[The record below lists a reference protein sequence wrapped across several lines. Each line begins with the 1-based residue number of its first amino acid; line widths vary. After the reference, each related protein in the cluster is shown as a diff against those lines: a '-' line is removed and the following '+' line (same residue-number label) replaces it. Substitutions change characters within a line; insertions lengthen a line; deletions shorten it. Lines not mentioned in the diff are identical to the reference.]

1 MIAEFPWSSMPF
13 LDLPDCV
20 NARDLGGTPLAGGG
34 AVRANALLRSD
45 NHDLLTE
52 AGVAAVRRLGVRRII
67 DLRHGWEAN
76 EFPSPFRDDE
86 IYLNLPLL
94 GVYPGFDPTAPDDYR
109 PEVDHAPERVAAA
122 FIALAEA
129 PAGPVLVHCH
139 AGRDRAGIMT
149 ALALAVAGAAHEVIV
164 ADYALTEGAEAKTMQ
179 DLLDHFDSEH
189 GGVAAYLEKA
199 GVERR
204 HLEAV
209 RRRLT
214 EAS

>member
-1 MIAEFPWSSMPF
+1 MTS

-52 AGVAAVRRLGVRRII
+52 EGIAAVRALGVRRII
-67 DLRHGWEAN
+67 DLRHGWEAR
-76 EFPSPFRDDE
+76 EFPSPFADDE
-86 IYLNLPLL
+86 IYVNLPLL

-129 PAGPVLVHCH
+129 PPGPVLVHCH
-139 AGRDRAGIMT
+139 GGRDRTGILV
-149 ALALAVAGAAHEVIV
+149 ALALAIAGASPADIV
-164 ADYALTEGAEAKTMQ
+164 ADYALTEGTDPATMQ
-179 DLLDHFDSEH
+179 DLLDHFDSAH
-189 GGVAAYLEKA
+189 GGVAAYLAGA
-199 GVERR
+199 GVTEA
-204 HLEAV
+204 HFAAV
-209 RRRLT
+209 RRRI
-214 EAS
+214 SR

>member
-1 MIAEFPWSSMPF
+1 MPF

-20 NARDLGGTPLAGGG
+20 NARDLGGTPLADGGI
-34 AVRANALLRSD
+34 VRRRALLRSD

-52 AGVAAVRRLGVRRII
+52 VGIAAVRELGVVRIL
-67 DLRHGWEAN
+67 DLRHGWEAR
-76 EFPSPFRDDE
+76 EFPSPFADDE
-86 IYLNLPLL
+86 IYRNQPLL

-122 FIALAEA
+122 FTLFAEA
-129 PAGPVLVHCH
+129 PPGPVLVHCH

-149 ALALAVAGAAHEVIV
+149 AIALSVAGAAHEVIV

-179 DLLDHFDSEH
+179 DLLEHFDSEH
-189 GGVAAYLEKA
+189 GGVVAYLTKA

-204 HLEAV
+204 HLEV
-209 RRRLT
+209 MKVRLT
-214 EAS
+214 AD

>member
-1 MIAEFPWSSMPF
+1 MPF

-34 AVRANALLRSD
+34 SVRANALLRSD

-52 AGVAAVRRLGVRRII
+52 EGIAAVRALGVARII
-67 DLRHGWEAN
+67 DLRHAWEAR
-76 EFPSPFRDDE
+76 EFPSPFADDE

-122 FIALAEA
+122 FTALAEA
-129 PAGPVLVHCH
+129 PPGPVLVHCH
-139 AGRDRAGIMT
+139 AGRDRTGILT
-149 ALALAVAGAAHEVIV
+149 ALALATAGADHGTIV
-164 ADYALTEGAEAKTMQ
+164 ADYTATEGTEPKTMQ
-179 DLLDHFDSEH
+179 DLLAHFDTRH
-189 GGVAAYLEKA
+189 GGPAAYLTSA
-199 GVERR
+199 GVAPD

-214 EAS
+214 AA

>member
-1 MIAEFPWSSMPF
+1 MPF

-20 NARDLGGTPLAGGG
+20 NARDLGGTPLIGGG
-34 AVRANALLRSD
+34 SVRANALLRSD

-52 AGVAAVRRLGVRRII
+52 AGIAAVRGLGVRRII
-67 DLRHGWEAN
+67 DLRHGWEAD

-149 ALALAVAGAAHEVIV
+149 ALALAVAGAAHDVIV

-189 GGVAAYLEKA
+189 GGVSAYLQKA
-199 GVERR
+199 GVESR

-209 RRRLT
+209 RRRL
-214 EAS
+214 AVAG